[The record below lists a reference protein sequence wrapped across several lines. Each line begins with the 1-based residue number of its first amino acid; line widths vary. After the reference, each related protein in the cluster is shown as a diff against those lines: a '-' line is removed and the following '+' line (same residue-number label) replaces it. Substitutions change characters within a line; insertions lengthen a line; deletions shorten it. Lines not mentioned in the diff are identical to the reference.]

1 MTSKLTLRLAARD
14 DALAIARLSRDRI
27 EQGLGWS
34 WTAPRVLRSILQAE
48 TNAVV
53 ALDGEQLLGFGIM
66 KYGDDEAHLLLL
78 AVHAECVR
86 RGVGTALVDWL
97 ETSARV
103 AGVGQVG
110 LEARATNAGARS
122 FTGHWATARFRPCPV
137 TTRAA
142 KRACGWRR
150 TCGPS
155 GRCRPD
161 AGVGP
166 EGSGL
171 DPLPRPLRSALP

>member
-1 MTSKLTLRLAARD
+1 MISKLTLRLAARD

-97 ETSARV
+97 EASARV

-110 LEARATNAGARS
+110 LEARTTNAGARS
-122 FTGHWATARFRPCPV
+122 FYRALGYREIQAVPGYYQGREACVRLAKDLWAER
-137 TTRAA
+137 
-142 KRACGWRR
+142 
-150 TCGPS
+150 
-155 GRCRPD
+155 
-161 AGVGP
+161 
-166 EGSGL
+166 
-171 DPLPRPLRSALP
+171 ALPP